1 MLTNDDFED
10 LMERNDVG
18 NRDWDVQENCNF
30 IYSLNTDHA

>member
-18 NRDWDVQENCNF
+18 NRDLVVQENCNF
-30 IYSLNTDHA
+30 IYSLNKDNA